1 MIIKK
6 VDNIEEAIECNKL
19 LTKLVKSESKYDT
32 NLKSDYAVTNY
43 FENIYN
49 NNNSSLFIAKDDNN
63 IALGYAFCKITTSDN
78 GPFLHHVALIDGLYV
93 NEEHRHK
100 GIATKLIEECKIWAK
115 QAGAGIIEL
124 NVSSGNINAINL
136 YEKIGF
142 KDFEKKMRVSLKERK
157 GENK

>member
-49 NNNSSLFIAKDDNN
+49 NNNN
-63 IALGYAFCKITTSDN
+63 ITY
-78 GPFLHHVALIDGLYV
+78 
-93 NEEHRHK
+93 
-100 GIATKLIEECKIWAK
+100 
-115 QAGAGIIEL
+115 
-124 NVSSGNINAINL
+124 NI
-136 YEKIGF
+136 Y
-142 KDFEKKMRVSLKERK
+142 
-157 GENK
+157 

>member
-19 LTKLVKSESKYDT
+19 LTKLVNSERNYDA
-32 NLKSDYAVTNY
+32 NLKSDYIVTNY

-49 NNNSSLFIAKDDNN
+49 NQNSSLFIAKDDNN
-63 IALGYAFCKITTSDN
+63 TALGYAFCKITTSDN
-78 GPFLHHVALIDGLYV
+78 GPFKNHVALIDGLYV

-124 NVSSGNINAINL
+124 NVSAGNTIAINL

-142 KDFEKKMRVSLKERK
+142 KDFEKKLRLSLFDF
-157 GENK
+157 

>member
-1 MIIKK
+1 M
-6 VDNIEEAIECNKL
+6 
-19 LTKLVKSESKYDT
+19 
-32 NLKSDYAVTNY
+32 
-43 FENIYN
+43 
-49 NNNSSLFIAKDDNN
+49 
-63 IALGYAFCKITTSDN
+63 
-78 GPFLHHVALIDGLYV
+78 HHVALIDGLYV

-142 KDFEKKMRVSLKERK
+142 KEAEHRYRDMRMKL
-157 GENK
+157 